1 MADRRTPR
9 EGGSGGSSRPGR
21 PSGSGKPSSGTP
33 ASGRPSSGKPASGR
47 PSSGNPK
54 PDRPSSDRPR
64 SDRPSSGKPA
74 SGRPSGDRPSSDRP
88 ASNRSWS
95 DKPRTDRPRTD
106 TWGSD
111 KPRSDRPR
119 SDRPSSDRP
128 RSDRPSSDRPSSDRP
143 RSDRPSSDRPRSDR
157 PSGDRS
163 WSDKPR
169 SNRPSSDRSRSDR
182 PRSDRPSGDRSR
194 SDRPS
199 SDRPWNDRPRTDR
212 QIPDR
217 PLSDRP
223 RDPQIPDE
231 ITAEQLDRS
240 VLLELRTLPDG
251 LAEIVARHLVAAD
264 LAMAADDVELA
275 MAHIEAARRRAGRV
289 AAVREAAGVAAY
301 KAGKFP
307 EAISEL
313 RTARRMTGSNA
324 FIPMIA
330 DCERGLGRPQKA
342 LDLIKTTN
350 TKTLDDETR
359 AELLIVG
366 AGARADLGQLDAAVV
381 TLQVPELTKLRPG
394 TARARLQYAYS
405 DFLAQVGRTTEAWE
419 WMERAAA
426 SDIDGATDAAE
437 RCEEFAGI
445 AFTEEIGSP
454 ADPAND

>member
-21 PSGSGKPSSGTP
+21 PSGSGKPSSGKP

-47 PSSGNPK
+47 PSSGKPK
-54 PDRPSSDRPR
+54 PDRWGTDKPRADRPSSDRPSSDRPR
-64 SDRPSSGKPA
+64 SDRPPSGKPG
-74 SGRPSGDRPSSDRP
+74 SGRPSGDRPGSDRP
-88 ASNRSWS
+88 ASNRSWN

-119 SDRPSSDRP
+119 SDRPR
-128 RSDRPSSDRPSSDRP
+128 SDRPSSDRP

-163 WSDKPR
+163 WSDKP
-169 SNRPSSDRSRSDR
+169 
-182 PRSDRPSGDRSR
+182 R

-366 AGARADLGQLDAAVV
+366 AGARADLGQLEAAVV

>member
-9 EGGSGGSSRPGR
+9 PSGSGGSPRPSRA
-21 PSGSGKPSSGTP
+21 SGSGKPGGGKPAGGKPGGGKPGGGKPAGGKPRGGTP
-33 ASGRPSSGKPASGR
+33 ARGKPASGR
-47 PSSGNPK
+47 PAG
-54 PDRPSSDRPR
+54 DRPPSDRPR
-64 SDRPSSGKPA
+64 SDRPA
-74 SGRPSGDRPSSDRP
+74 GDRPRSDRP
-88 ASNRSWS
+88 RSDS
-95 DKPRTDRPRTD
+95 
-106 TWGSD
+106 WGSD

-119 SDRPSSDRP
+119 SDRP
-128 RSDRPSSDRPSSDRP
+128 
-143 RSDRPSSDRPRSDR
+143 
-157 PSGDRS
+157 
-163 WSDKPR
+163 
-169 SNRPSSDRSRSDR
+169 RSDR
-182 PRSDRPSGDRSR
+182 PRSDRPR
-194 SDRPS
+194 SDRPAGDRPRS
-199 SDRPWNDRPRTDR
+199 DSWGSDKPRSDRPRSDRPRSDNQRTDR
-212 QIPDR
+212 FIPDR

-223 RDPQIPDE
+223 RDPHIPDE

-264 LAMAADDVELA
+264 LAMADDDVELA

-301 KAGKFP
+301 KAGKFS

-313 RTARRMTGSNA
+313 RTARRMTGSNS

-342 LDLIKTTN
+342 LDLIRATN
-350 TKTLDDETR
+350 TKTLDDEAR
-359 AELLIVG
+359 SELLIVG
-366 AGARADLGQLDAAVV
+366 AGARADLGQISAAII

-445 AFTEEIGSP
+445 AFTEEIGS
-454 ADPAND
+454 DPAND

>member
-9 EGGSGGSSRPGR
+9 PSGSGGGSRPSR
-21 PSGSGKPSSGTP
+21 ASGSGKPAGGKP
-33 ASGRPSSGKPASGR
+33 AGGKPGGGKPAGGKPGGGKPRGSNPARGKPASGR
-47 PSSGNPK
+47 PAG
-54 PDRPSSDRPR
+54 DRPR
-64 SDRPSSGKPA
+64 SDRP
-74 SGRPSGDRPSSDRP
+74 
-88 ASNRSWS
+88 
-95 DKPRTDRPRTD
+95 RTDSR
-106 TWGSD
+106 GSD

-119 SDRPSSDRP
+119 
-128 RSDRPSSDRPSSDRP
+128 
-143 RSDRPSSDRPRSDR
+143 
-157 PSGDRS
+157 
-163 WSDKPR
+163 
-169 SNRPSSDRSRSDR
+169 
-182 PRSDRPSGDRSR
+182 
-194 SDRPS
+194 
-199 SDRPWNDRPRTDR
+199 
-212 QIPDR
+212 
-217 PLSDRP
+217 
-223 RDPQIPDE
+223 DPHIPDE
-231 ITAEQLDRS
+231 IAAEQLDRS

-264 LAMAADDVELA
+264 LAMADDDVELA

-301 KAGKFP
+301 KAGKFS

-313 RTARRMTGSNA
+313 RTARRMTGSNS

-342 LDLIKTTN
+342 LDLIRATN

-359 AELLIVG
+359 SELLIVG
-366 AGARADLGQLDAAVV
+366 AGARADLGQISAAII

-405 DFLAQVGRTTEAWE
+405 DFLAQVGRTNEAWE

-445 AFTEEIGSP
+445 AFTEEIGS
-454 ADPAND
+454 DPAND

>member
-9 EGGSGGSSRPGR
+9 PSGSGGSPRPSRA
-21 PSGSGKPSSGTP
+21 SGSGKPGGGKPGGGKPGGGKPAGGKPAGGRPAGGKPRGGTP
-33 ASGRPSSGKPASGR
+33 ARGKPASGR
-47 PSSGNPK
+47 PAGE
-54 PDRPSSDRPR
+54 RPR
-64 SDRPSSGKPA
+64 SDS
-74 SGRPSGDRPSSDRP
+74 
-88 ASNRSWS
+88 
-95 DKPRTDRPRTD
+95 
-106 TWGSD
+106 WGSD

-119 SDRPSSDRP
+119 SDRPAGERP
-128 RSDRPSSDRPSSDRP
+128 RSD
-143 RSDRPSSDRPRSDR
+143 
-157 PSGDRS
+157 S
-163 WSDKPR
+163 WGSDKP
-169 SNRPSSDRSRSDR
+169 RSDR
-182 PRSDRPSGDRSR
+182 PRSDRPAGDRPPSDRPR
-194 SDRPS
+194 SDRPAGDRPR
-199 SDRPWNDRPRTDR
+199 SDRPRSDRPRSDNQRTDR
-212 QIPDR
+212 YIPDR

-223 RDPQIPDE
+223 RDPHIPDE

-264 LAMAADDVELA
+264 LAMADDDVELA

-301 KAGKFP
+301 KAGKFS

-313 RTARRMTGSNA
+313 RTARRMTGSNS

-342 LDLIKTTN
+342 LDLIRATN

-359 AELLIVG
+359 SELLIVG
-366 AGARADLGQLDAAVV
+366 AGARADLGQISAAII

-445 AFTEEIGSP
+445 AFTEEIGS
-454 ADPAND
+454 DPAND

>member
-21 PSGSGKPSSGTP
+21 PSGSGKPSSGKP
-33 ASGRPSSGKPASGR
+33 ASGRPSSGKPKSDRWGTDKPRADR
-47 PSSGNPK
+47 PSS
-54 PDRPSSDRPR
+54 DRPSSDRPR
-64 SDRPSSGKPA
+64 SDRPSSGKPG
-74 SGRPSGDRPSSDRP
+74 SGRPSGDRPGSDRP
-88 ASNRSWS
+88 ASNRSWN

-119 SDRPSSDRP
+119 SDRPR
-128 RSDRPSSDRPSSDRP
+128 SDRPSSDRP

-163 WSDKPR
+163 WSDKP
-169 SNRPSSDRSRSDR
+169 
-182 PRSDRPSGDRSR
+182 R

-366 AGARADLGQLDAAVV
+366 AGARADLGQLEAAVV

>member
-9 EGGSGGSSRPGR
+9 PSGSGGSPRPSRA
-21 PSGSGKPSSGTP
+21 SGSGKPGGGKPAGGKPGGGKPGGGKPAGGKPRGGTP
-33 ASGRPSSGKPASGR
+33 ARGKPASGR
-47 PSSGNPK
+47 PAG
-54 PDRPSSDRPR
+54 DRPPSDRPR
-64 SDRPSSGKPA
+64 SDRPA
-74 SGRPSGDRPSSDRP
+74 GDRPRSDRP
-88 ASNRSWS
+88 RSDS
-95 DKPRTDRPRTD
+95 
-106 TWGSD
+106 WGSD

-119 SDRPSSDRP
+119 SDRP
-128 RSDRPSSDRPSSDRP
+128 RSD
-143 RSDRPSSDRPRSDR
+143 
-157 PSGDRS
+157 S
-163 WSDKPR
+163 WGSDKP
-169 SNRPSSDRSRSDR
+169 RSDR
-182 PRSDRPSGDRSR
+182 PRSDRPR
-194 SDRPS
+194 SDRPR
-199 SDRPWNDRPRTDR
+199 SDRPRSDRPAGDRPRSDSWGSDKPRSDRPRSDRPRSDNQRTDR
-212 QIPDR
+212 FIPDR

-223 RDPQIPDE
+223 RDPHIPDE

-264 LAMAADDVELA
+264 LAMADDDVELA

-301 KAGKFP
+301 KAGKFS

-313 RTARRMTGSNA
+313 RTARRMTGSNS

-342 LDLIKTTN
+342 LDLIRATN
-350 TKTLDDETR
+350 TKTLDDEAR
-359 AELLIVG
+359 SELLIVG
-366 AGARADLGQLDAAVV
+366 AGARADLGQISAAII

-445 AFTEEIGSP
+445 AFTEEIGS
-454 ADPAND
+454 DPAND

>member
-9 EGGSGGSSRPGR
+9 PSGSGGSPRPSRA
-21 PSGSGKPSSGTP
+21 SGSGKPGGGKPGGGKPGGGKPAGGKPAGGRPAGGKPRGGTP
-33 ASGRPSSGKPASGR
+33 ARGKPASGR
-47 PSSGNPK
+47 PAGE
-54 PDRPSSDRPR
+54 RPR
-64 SDRPSSGKPA
+64 SDS
-74 SGRPSGDRPSSDRP
+74 
-88 ASNRSWS
+88 
-95 DKPRTDRPRTD
+95 
-106 TWGSD
+106 WGSD

-119 SDRPSSDRP
+119 CDRPPADRPPCDRP
-128 RSDRPSSDRPSSDRP
+128 RCDRPAGDRP
-143 RSDRPSSDRPRSDR
+143 
-157 PSGDRS
+157 
-163 WSDKPR
+163 
-169 SNRPSSDRSRSDR
+169 RSDR
-182 PRSDRPSGDRSR
+182 PRSDRPRSDSWGSDKPR
-194 SDRPS
+194 SDRPAGDRPR
-199 SDRPWNDRPRTDR
+199 SDRPRSDRPRSDNQRTDR
-212 QIPDR
+212 YIPDR

-223 RDPQIPDE
+223 RDPHIPDE

-264 LAMAADDVELA
+264 LAMADDDVELA

-301 KAGKFP
+301 KAGKFS

-313 RTARRMTGSNA
+313 RTARRMTGSNS

-342 LDLIKTTN
+342 LDLIRATN

-359 AELLIVG
+359 SELLIVG
-366 AGARADLGQLDAAVV
+366 AGARADLGQISAAII

-445 AFTEEIGSP
+445 AFTEEIGS
-454 ADPAND
+454 DPAND

>member
-9 EGGSGGSSRPGR
+9 PSGSGGSPRPSRA
-21 PSGSGKPSSGTP
+21 SGSGKPGGGKPGGGKPGGGKPAGGKPAGGRPAGGKPRGGTP
-33 ASGRPSSGKPASGR
+33 ARGKPASGR
-47 PSSGNPK
+47 PAGE
-54 PDRPSSDRPR
+54 RPR
-64 SDRPSSGKPA
+64 SDS
-74 SGRPSGDRPSSDRP
+74 
-88 ASNRSWS
+88 
-95 DKPRTDRPRTD
+95 
-106 TWGSD
+106 WGSD

-119 SDRPSSDRP
+119 SDSWGSDKP
-128 RSDRPSSDRPSSDRP
+128 RSDRPAGDRP
-143 RSDRPSSDRPRSDR
+143 
-157 PSGDRS
+157 
-163 WSDKPR
+163 
-169 SNRPSSDRSRSDR
+169 RSDR
-182 PRSDRPSGDRSR
+182 PRSDRPR
-194 SDRPS
+194 SD
-199 SDRPWNDRPRTDR
+199 NQRTDR
-212 QIPDR
+212 YIPDR

-223 RDPQIPDE
+223 RDPHIPDE

-264 LAMAADDVELA
+264 LAMADDDVELA

-301 KAGKFP
+301 KAGKFS

-313 RTARRMTGSNA
+313 RTARRMTGSNS

-342 LDLIKTTN
+342 LDLIRATN

-359 AELLIVG
+359 SELLIVG
-366 AGARADLGQLDAAVV
+366 AGARADLGQISAAII

-445 AFTEEIGSP
+445 AFTEEIGS
-454 ADPAND
+454 DPAND

>member
-9 EGGSGGSSRPGR
+9 PSGSGGSPRPSRA
-21 PSGSGKPSSGTP
+21 SGSGKPGGGKPAGGKPRGGTP
-33 ASGRPSSGKPASGR
+33 ARGKPASGR
-47 PSSGNPK
+47 PAG
-54 PDRPSSDRPR
+54 DRPPSDRPR
-64 SDRPSSGKPA
+64 SDRPA
-74 SGRPSGDRPSSDRP
+74 GDRPRSDRP
-88 ASNRSWS
+88 RSDS
-95 DKPRTDRPRTD
+95 
-106 TWGSD
+106 WGSD

-119 SDRPSSDRP
+119 SDRP
-128 RSDRPSSDRPSSDRP
+128 RSD
-143 RSDRPSSDRPRSDR
+143 
-157 PSGDRS
+157 S
-163 WSDKPR
+163 WGSDKP
-169 SNRPSSDRSRSDR
+169 RSDR
-182 PRSDRPSGDRSR
+182 PRSDRPR
-194 SDRPS
+194 SDRPR
-199 SDRPWNDRPRTDR
+199 SDRPRSDRPAGDRPRSDSWGSDKPRSDRPRSDRPRSDNQRTDR
-212 QIPDR
+212 FIPDR

-223 RDPQIPDE
+223 RDPHIPDE

-264 LAMAADDVELA
+264 LAMADDDVELA

-301 KAGKFP
+301 KAGKFS

-313 RTARRMTGSNA
+313 RTARRMTGSNS

-342 LDLIKTTN
+342 LDLIRATN
-350 TKTLDDETR
+350 TKTLDDEAR
-359 AELLIVG
+359 SELLIVG
-366 AGARADLGQLDAAVV
+366 AGARADLGQISAAII

-445 AFTEEIGSP
+445 AFTEEIGS
-454 ADPAND
+454 DPAND

>member
-21 PSGSGKPSSGTP
+21 PSGSGKPSG
-33 ASGRPSSGKPASGR
+33 GKPASGR
-47 PSSGNPK
+47 PSSGKPK

-119 SDRPSSDRP
+119 SDRPSE
-128 RSDRPSSDRPSSDRP
+128 
-143 RSDRPSSDRPRSDR
+143 
-157 PSGDRS
+157 DRS

-169 SNRPSSDRSRSDR
+169 SDR
-182 PRSDRPSGDRSR
+182 PRS
-194 SDRPS
+194 
-199 SDRPWNDRPRTDR
+199 DRPRTDR

-366 AGARADLGQLDAAVV
+366 AGARADLGQLEAAVV

>member
-9 EGGSGGSSRPGR
+9 PSGSGGSPRPSRA
-21 PSGSGKPSSGTP
+21 SGSGKPGGGKPGGGKPAGGKPAGGRPAGGKPRGGTP
-33 ASGRPSSGKPASGR
+33 ARGKPASGR
-47 PSSGNPK
+47 PAGE
-54 PDRPSSDRPR
+54 RPR
-64 SDRPSSGKPA
+64 SDS
-74 SGRPSGDRPSSDRP
+74 
-88 ASNRSWS
+88 
-95 DKPRTDRPRTD
+95 
-106 TWGSD
+106 WGSD

-119 SDRPSSDRP
+119 SDRPAGDRPPSDRP
-128 RSDRPSSDRPSSDRP
+128 RSDRPAGDRP
-143 RSDRPSSDRPRSDR
+143 RSDRPRSDSWGSDKPRSDR
-157 PSGDRS
+157 PAGDR
-163 WSDKPR
+163 P
-169 SNRPSSDRSRSDR
+169 RSDR
-182 PRSDRPSGDRSR
+182 PRSDRPR
-194 SDRPS
+194 SD
-199 SDRPWNDRPRTDR
+199 NQRTDR
-212 QIPDR
+212 YIPDR

-223 RDPQIPDE
+223 RDPHIPDE

-264 LAMAADDVELA
+264 LAMADDDVELA

-301 KAGKFP
+301 KAGKFS

-313 RTARRMTGSNA
+313 RTARRMTGSNS

-342 LDLIKTTN
+342 LDLIRATN

-359 AELLIVG
+359 SELLIVG
-366 AGARADLGQLDAAVV
+366 AGARADLGQISAAII

-445 AFTEEIGSP
+445 AFTEEIGS
-454 ADPAND
+454 DPAND

>member
-21 PSGSGKPSSGTP
+21 PSGSGKPAGGKPRGGRAASGKPGSGRP
-33 ASGRPSSGKPASGR
+33 ASGKSASERPSSDRPASAKPGSAR
-47 PSSGNPK
+47 PSSERPRSARSASGKPK
-54 PDRPSSDRPR
+54 SDRWGAVKPGSDRPASAKPGSARPSSERPRSARPIGERSWSDKPRSDRARTDTRGSAKPSSDRPR
-64 SDRPSSGKPA
+64 SDRS
-74 SGRPSGDRPSSDRP
+74 SGDRPR
-88 ASNRSWS
+88 N
-95 DKPRTDRPRTD
+95 
-106 TWGSD
+106 
-111 KPRSDRPR
+111 
-119 SDRPSSDRP
+119 
-128 RSDRPSSDRPSSDRP
+128 
-143 RSDRPSSDRPRSDR
+143 
-157 PSGDRS
+157 
-163 WSDKPR
+163 
-169 SNRPSSDRSRSDR
+169 
-182 PRSDRPSGDRSR
+182 
-194 SDRPS
+194 
-199 SDRPWNDRPRTDR
+199 DR
-212 QIPDR
+212 QIADR

-264 LAMAADDVELA
+264 LAMADDDVELA

-342 LDLIKTTN
+342 LDLIRATN

-359 AELLIVG
+359 SELLIVG
-366 AGARADLGQLDAAVV
+366 AGARADLGQLNAAIV

-426 SDIDGATDAAE
+426 SDIDEATDAAE

-454 ADPAND
+454 GDQASD

>member
-21 PSGSGKPSSGTP
+21 PSGSGKPSGGKP

-47 PSSGNPK
+47 PSSGKPK
-54 PDRPSSDRPR
+54 SDRWGTDKPRADRPSSDRPSSDRPR
-64 SDRPSSGKPA
+64 SDRPSSGKPG
-74 SGRPSGDRPSSDRP
+74 SGRPSGDRPGSDRP
-88 ASNRSWS
+88 ASNRSWN

-119 SDRPSSDRP
+119 SDRPR
-128 RSDRPSSDRPSSDRP
+128 SDRPSSDRP

-169 SNRPSSDRSRSDR
+169 S
-182 PRSDRPSGDRSR
+182 DRPSNDRSR

-366 AGARADLGQLDAAVV
+366 AGARADLGQLEAAVV

>member
-9 EGGSGGSSRPGR
+9 PSGSGGSPRPSRA
-21 PSGSGKPSSGTP
+21 SGSGKPGGGKPGGGKPGGGKPAGGKPAGGKPAGGRPAGGKPRGGTP
-33 ASGRPSSGKPASGR
+33 ARGKPASGR
-47 PSSGNPK
+47 PAGE
-54 PDRPSSDRPR
+54 RPR
-64 SDRPSSGKPA
+64 SDS
-74 SGRPSGDRPSSDRP
+74 
-88 ASNRSWS
+88 
-95 DKPRTDRPRTD
+95 
-106 TWGSD
+106 WGSD

-119 SDRPSSDRP
+119 SDRPAGDRPPSDRP
-128 RSDRPSSDRPSSDRP
+128 RSDRPAGDRP
-143 RSDRPSSDRPRSDR
+143 RSDRPRSDSWGSDKPRSDR
-157 PSGDRS
+157 PAGDR
-163 WSDKPR
+163 P
-169 SNRPSSDRSRSDR
+169 RSDR
-182 PRSDRPSGDRSR
+182 PRSDRPR
-194 SDRPS
+194 SD
-199 SDRPWNDRPRTDR
+199 NQRTDR
-212 QIPDR
+212 YIPDR

-223 RDPQIPDE
+223 RDPHIPDE

-264 LAMAADDVELA
+264 LAMADDDVELA

-301 KAGKFP
+301 KAGKFS

-313 RTARRMTGSNA
+313 RTARRMTGSNS

-342 LDLIKTTN
+342 LDLIRATN

-359 AELLIVG
+359 SELLIVG
-366 AGARADLGQLDAAVV
+366 AGARADLGQISAAII

-445 AFTEEIGSP
+445 AFTEEIGS
-454 ADPAND
+454 DPAND

>member
-21 PSGSGKPSSGTP
+21 PSGSGKPSGGKP

-47 PSSGNPK
+47 PSSGKPK
-54 PDRPSSDRPR
+54 SDRW
-64 SDRPSSGKPA
+64 GT
-74 SGRPSGDRPSSDRP
+74 
-88 ASNRSWS
+88 
-95 DKPRTDRPRTD
+95 DKPRA
-106 TWGSD
+106 
-111 KPRSDRPR
+111 
-119 SDRPSSDRP
+119 
-128 RSDRPSSDRPSSDRP
+128 DRPSSDRP

-169 SNRPSSDRSRSDR
+169 SDRPSSDRPRSDRPSSDRPSSDRPSSDRPRSDRPPSDRSRSDRPPSDRSRSDRPSGERSWSDKPRSDRPSSDR
-182 PRSDRPSGDRSR
+182 PRSDRPSG
-194 SDRPS
+194 
-199 SDRPWNDRPRTDR
+199 DRPWNDRPRTDR

>member
-9 EGGSGGSSRPGR
+9 PSGSGGSPRPSRA
-21 PSGSGKPSSGTP
+21 SGSGKPGGGKPGGGKPGGGKPAGGKPAGGRPAGGKPRGGTP
-33 ASGRPSSGKPASGR
+33 ARGKPASGR
-47 PSSGNPK
+47 PAGE
-54 PDRPSSDRPR
+54 RPR
-64 SDRPSSGKPA
+64 SDS
-74 SGRPSGDRPSSDRP
+74 
-88 ASNRSWS
+88 
-95 DKPRTDRPRTD
+95 
-106 TWGSD
+106 WGSD

-119 SDRPSSDRP
+119 SDRPAGERP
-128 RSDRPSSDRPSSDRP
+128 RSD
-143 RSDRPSSDRPRSDR
+143 
-157 PSGDRS
+157 S
-163 WSDKPR
+163 WGSDKP
-169 SNRPSSDRSRSDR
+169 RSDR
-182 PRSDRPSGDRSR
+182 PRSDRPAGDRPP
-194 SDRPS
+194 SDRPRS
-199 SDRPWNDRPRTDR
+199 ERPRSDNQRTDR
-212 QIPDR
+212 YIPDR

-223 RDPQIPDE
+223 RDPHIPDE

-264 LAMAADDVELA
+264 LAMADDDVELA

-301 KAGKFP
+301 KAGKFS

-313 RTARRMTGSNA
+313 RTARRMTGSNS

-342 LDLIKTTN
+342 LDLIRATN

-359 AELLIVG
+359 SELLIVG
-366 AGARADLGQLDAAVV
+366 AGARADLGQISAAII

-445 AFTEEIGSP
+445 AFTEEIGS
-454 ADPAND
+454 DPAND

>member
-9 EGGSGGSSRPGR
+9 DGGSGGSSRPGR
-21 PSGSGKPSSGTP
+21 PSSSGRPSSGKPG
-33 ASGRPSSGKPASGR
+33 SGRPSSGKPASGR
-47 PSSGNPK
+47 PSSGKPK
-54 PDRPSSDRPR
+54 PDRWGTDKPRADRPSSDRPR
-64 SDRPSSGKPA
+64 SDRPPSGKPA

-128 RSDRPSSDRPSSDRP
+128 RSDRPSGDRP
-143 RSDRPSSDRPRSDR
+143 RS
-157 PSGDRS
+157 G
-163 WSDKPR
+163 
-169 SNRPSSDRSRSDR
+169 
-182 PRSDRPSGDRSR
+182 RPSGDRSR
-194 SDRPS
+194 SDRRS
-199 SDRPWNDRPRTDR
+199 SDRAWNDRPRTDR

-366 AGARADLGQLDAAVV
+366 AGARADLGQIEAAVV

>member
-21 PSGSGKPSSGTP
+21 PSGSGKPSGGKP

-47 PSSGNPK
+47 PSSGKPK
-54 PDRPSSDRPR
+54 SDRW
-64 SDRPSSGKPA
+64 GT
-74 SGRPSGDRPSSDRP
+74 
-88 ASNRSWS
+88 
-95 DKPRTDRPRTD
+95 DKPRA
-106 TWGSD
+106 
-111 KPRSDRPR
+111 
-119 SDRPSSDRP
+119 
-128 RSDRPSSDRPSSDRP
+128 DRPSSDRP

-169 SNRPSSDRSRSDR
+169 SDRPSSDRPRSDRPSSDRPSSDRPRSDRPPSDRSRSDRPPSDRSRSDRPSGERSWSDKPRSDRPSSDR
-182 PRSDRPSGDRSR
+182 PRSDRPSG
-194 SDRPS
+194 
-199 SDRPWNDRPRTDR
+199 DRPWNDRPRTDR

-454 ADPAND
+454 DDPAND

>member
-1 MADRRTPR
+1 VADRRTPR

-21 PSGSGKPSSGTP
+21 PQGSGKPSGGKP
-33 ASGRPSSGKPASGR
+33 ASGRPTSGKPASGR
-47 PSSGNPK
+47 PSSGKPK
-54 PDRPSSDRPR
+54 SDRWGTDKPRADRPSSDRPR

-111 KPRSDRPR
+111 KPRSDRPSSDRSR
-119 SDRPSSDRP
+119 SDRPSSDR
-128 RSDRPSSDRPSSDRP
+128 S

-169 SNRPSSDRSRSDR
+169 SDRPRSDRPSSDRSRSDR
-182 PRSDRPSGDRSR
+182 PSSDRSR
-194 SDRPS
+194 S
-199 SDRPWNDRPRTDR
+199 DRPRTDR

-366 AGARADLGQLDAAVV
+366 AGARADLGQLEAAVV

>member
-21 PSGSGKPSSGTP
+21 PSGSGKPSSGKP
-33 ASGRPSSGKPASGR
+33 ASGRPSSGKQKSDRWGTD
-47 PSSGNPK
+47 K
-54 PDRPSSDRPR
+54 PRADRPSSDRPR

-111 KPRSDRPR
+111 KPRSDRP
-119 SDRPSSDRP
+119 SSDRP
-128 RSDRPSSDRPSSDRP
+128 RSDRPSSDRS
-143 RSDRPSSDRPRSDR
+143 RSDRPSSDRP
-157 PSGDRS
+157 
-163 WSDKPR
+163 
-169 SNRPSSDRSRSDR
+169 
-182 PRSDRPSGDRSR
+182 R

>member
-21 PSGSGKPSSGTP
+21 PSGSGKPSSGKP

-47 PSSGNPK
+47 PSSGKPK
-54 PDRPSSDRPR
+54 SDRWGTDKPRADRPSSDRPSSDRPR
-64 SDRPSSGKPA
+64 SDRPSSGKPG
-74 SGRPSGDRPSSDRP
+74 SGRPSGDRPGSDRP
-88 ASNRSWS
+88 ASNRSWN

-119 SDRPSSDRP
+119 SDRPR
-128 RSDRPSSDRPSSDRP
+128 SDRPSSDRP

-163 WSDKPR
+163 WSDKP
-169 SNRPSSDRSRSDR
+169 
-182 PRSDRPSGDRSR
+182 R

>member
-9 EGGSGGSSRPGR
+9 PSGSGGSPRPSRA
-21 PSGSGKPSSGTP
+21 SGSGKPGGGKPGGGKPGGGKPAGGRPAGGKPRGGTP
-33 ASGRPSSGKPASGR
+33 ARGKPASGR
-47 PSSGNPK
+47 PAGE
-54 PDRPSSDRPR
+54 RPR
-64 SDRPSSGKPA
+64 SDS
-74 SGRPSGDRPSSDRP
+74 
-88 ASNRSWS
+88 
-95 DKPRTDRPRTD
+95 
-106 TWGSD
+106 WGSD

-119 SDRPSSDRP
+119 SDRP
-128 RSDRPSSDRPSSDRP
+128 RSD
-143 RSDRPSSDRPRSDR
+143 
-157 PSGDRS
+157 
-163 WSDKPR
+163 
-169 SNRPSSDRSRSDR
+169 NQ
-182 PRSDRPSGDRSR
+182 
-194 SDRPS
+194 
-199 SDRPWNDRPRTDR
+199 RTDR
-212 QIPDR
+212 YIPDR

-223 RDPQIPDE
+223 RDPHIPDE

-264 LAMAADDVELA
+264 LAMADDDVELA

-301 KAGKFP
+301 KAGKFS

-313 RTARRMTGSNA
+313 RTARRMTGSNS

-342 LDLIKTTN
+342 LDLIRATN

-359 AELLIVG
+359 SELLIVG
-366 AGARADLGQLDAAVV
+366 AGARADLGQISAAII

-445 AFTEEIGSP
+445 AFTEEIGS
-454 ADPAND
+454 DPAND

>member
-1 MADRRTPR
+1 VADRRTPR

-21 PSGSGKPSSGTP
+21 PQGSGKPSGGKP
-33 ASGRPSSGKPASGR
+33 ASGRPTSGKPASGRPTSGKPASGRPTSGKPASGR
-47 PSSGNPK
+47 PSSGKPK
-54 PDRPSSDRPR
+54 SDRWGTDKPRADRPSSDRPR

-111 KPRSDRPR
+111 KPRSDRPSSDRSR

-128 RSDRPSSDRPSSDRP
+128 RSDRPSSDR
-143 RSDRPSSDRPRSDR
+143 
-157 PSGDRS
+157 
-163 WSDKPR
+163 
-169 SNRPSSDRSRSDR
+169 
-182 PRSDRPSGDRSR
+182 SR

-199 SDRPWNDRPRTDR
+199 SDRSRSDRPRTDR

-366 AGARADLGQLDAAVV
+366 AGARADLGQLEAAVV

>member
-9 EGGSGGSSRPGR
+9 PSGSGGSPRPSRA
-21 PSGSGKPSSGTP
+21 SGSGKPGGGKPGGGKPAGGKPAGGKPAGGRPAGGKPRGGTP
-33 ASGRPSSGKPASGR
+33 ARGKPASGR
-47 PSSGNPK
+47 PAGE
-54 PDRPSSDRPR
+54 RPR
-64 SDRPSSGKPA
+64 SDS
-74 SGRPSGDRPSSDRP
+74 
-88 ASNRSWS
+88 
-95 DKPRTDRPRTD
+95 
-106 TWGSD
+106 WGSD

-119 SDRPSSDRP
+119 SDRPAGDRPTGDRPAGDRP
-128 RSDRPSSDRPSSDRP
+128 RSD
-143 RSDRPSSDRPRSDR
+143 
-157 PSGDRS
+157 
-163 WSDKPR
+163 
-169 SNRPSSDRSRSDR
+169 NQ
-182 PRSDRPSGDRSR
+182 
-194 SDRPS
+194 
-199 SDRPWNDRPRTDR
+199 RTDR
-212 QIPDR
+212 YIPDR

-223 RDPQIPDE
+223 RDPHIPDE

-264 LAMAADDVELA
+264 LAMADDDVELA

-301 KAGKFP
+301 KAGKFS

-313 RTARRMTGSNA
+313 RTARRMTGSNS

-342 LDLIKTTN
+342 LDLIRATN

-359 AELLIVG
+359 SELLIVG
-366 AGARADLGQLDAAVV
+366 AGARADLGQISAAII

-445 AFTEEIGSP
+445 AFTEEIGS
-454 ADPAND
+454 DPAND

>member
-9 EGGSGGSSRPGR
+9 PSGSGGSPRPSRA
-21 PSGSGKPSSGTP
+21 SGSGKPGGGKPGGGKPGGGKPAGGRPAGGKPRGGTP
-33 ASGRPSSGKPASGR
+33 ARGKPASGR
-47 PSSGNPK
+47 PAGE
-54 PDRPSSDRPR
+54 RPR
-64 SDRPSSGKPA
+64 SDS
-74 SGRPSGDRPSSDRP
+74 
-88 ASNRSWS
+88 
-95 DKPRTDRPRTD
+95 
-106 TWGSD
+106 WGSD

-119 SDRPSSDRP
+119 SDRPRSDRPAGDRP
-128 RSDRPSSDRPSSDRP
+128 RSDRPAGDRPTGDRPRSARPTGDRP
-143 RSDRPSSDRPRSDR
+143 RSDSWGSDKPRSDR
-157 PSGDRS
+157 PAGDR
-163 WSDKPR
+163 P
-169 SNRPSSDRSRSDR
+169 RSDR
-182 PRSDRPSGDRSR
+182 PRSDRPR
-194 SDRPS
+194 SD
-199 SDRPWNDRPRTDR
+199 NQRTDR
-212 QIPDR
+212 YIPDR

-223 RDPQIPDE
+223 RDPHIPDE

-264 LAMAADDVELA
+264 LAMADDDVELA

-301 KAGKFP
+301 KAGKFS

-313 RTARRMTGSNA
+313 RTARRMTGSNS

-342 LDLIKTTN
+342 LDLIRATN

-359 AELLIVG
+359 SELLIVG
-366 AGARADLGQLDAAVV
+366 AGARADLGQISAAII

-445 AFTEEIGSP
+445 AFTEEIGS
-454 ADPAND
+454 DPAND